1 MSAPSSAP
9 TTRRGFLGTLTFVL
23 GGALAA
29 LASVPVLGSVLSP
42 LRRSEGPGELPP
54 IPVGSVADFRV
65 GVPRRVEL
73 VRAVEDAWS
82 RSEATSVGAAW
93 VTRHQD
99 GTFSALSTVCPHLG
113 CGVNAAPNGHFACP
127 CHTSAFSPTG
137 ERLAGPAPRGL
148 DPLRV
153 EVRGDAVLVHHR
165 RFKQGLAQREE
176 V

>member
-1 MSAPSSAP
+1 MSSPSATS
-9 TTRRGFLGTLTFVL
+9 TRRGFLGTLTFVL
-23 GGALAA
+23 GGAMAA

-42 LRRSEGPGELPP
+42 LRRPKEAEAVPA
-54 IPVGSVADFRV
+54 IAVGAVADFRV

-73 VRAVEDAWS
+73 VRAEQDAWS
-82 RSEATSVGAAW
+82 RSEGATVGAAW
-93 VTRHQD
+93 VTRHAD
-99 GTFSALSTVCPHLG
+99 GTFTALSTICPHLG
-113 CGVNAAPNGHFACP
+113 CGVNMDKPKGHFACP